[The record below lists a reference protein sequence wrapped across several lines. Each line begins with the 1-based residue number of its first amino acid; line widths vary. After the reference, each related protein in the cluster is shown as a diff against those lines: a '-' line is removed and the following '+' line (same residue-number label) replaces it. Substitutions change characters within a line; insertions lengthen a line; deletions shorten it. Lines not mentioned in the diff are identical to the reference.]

1 MPGKRSD
8 PCGFSGWKQVQFFHC
23 AETKHWSSEGWL
35 GDVLA
40 MTTKTTTPHGAV
52 TVTRRPAQ
60 QRGET
65 ELGWLHSRHSFSFGE
80 YIDPDHMGFHS
91 LRVINDDIVEPGM
104 GFGTHPHRD
113 AEIFSYVI
121 EGQLQHKDSMG
132 SGSII
137 NTGDL
142 QYISAGKGLLH
153 SEFNPSRTAR
163 VHFLQIWLLPNAR
176 GGEPRYAEKT
186 LGSAA
191 LPNALTLLFS
201 GDGRDGSV
209 AIRQDA
215 DIFFGKLD
223 ANRSVEFPL
232 NEKNAA
238 YLHVIKGRVKM
249 RGEAFEDGDGA
260 EIEETGTL
268 ELTAEVAAEFL
279 LSRLI

>member
-1 MPGKRSD
+1 MQGRAPIPVDSLVGKRGK
-8 PCGFSGWKQVQFFHC
+8 CFH
-23 AETKHWSSEGWL
+23 EPKTNHWSSKGWL

-52 TVTRRPAQ
+52 IARRAA

-132 SGSII
+132 NGSII
-137 NTGDL
+137 NAGDL

-153 SEFNPSRTAR
+153 SEFNPS
-163 VHFLQIWLLPNAR
+163 
-176 GGEPRYAEKT
+176 
-186 LGSAA
+186 
-191 LPNALTLLFS
+191 
-201 GDGRDGSV
+201 
-209 AIRQDA
+209 
-215 DIFFGKLD
+215 
-223 ANRSVEFPL
+223 
-232 NEKNAA
+232 
-238 YLHVIKGRVKM
+238 
-249 RGEAFEDGDGA
+249 
-260 EIEETGTL
+260 
-268 ELTAEVAAEFL
+268 
-279 LSRLI
+279 